1 MSSKRARLDLLV
13 AECRPSFVEAA
24 RKLKKTENWDFTC
37 PCVVM
42 DGRTDEVKV
51 SVVGVGSVANV
62 VPASTAID
70 SPEVKEW
77 IEIATERGAEVA
89 FAEMFNGPEDKAE
102 RFSEAYDQLKEE
114 RESGLKGLW
123 SADDLAG
130 FVSKSRAAYPK
141 ALGAVALLPGDD
153 RQTHSVL
160 TFESEV
166 ESLLR

>member
-24 RKLKKTENWDFTC
+24 RKLKETENWDFTC

-62 VPASTAID
+62 VPASSAID

-77 IEIATERGAEVA
+77 IEIATERGA
-89 FAEMFNGPEDKAE
+89 
-102 RFSEAYDQLKEE
+102 
-114 RESGLKGLW
+114 
-123 SADDLAG
+123 
-130 FVSKSRAAYPK
+130 
-141 ALGAVALLPGDD
+141 
-153 RQTHSVL
+153 
-160 TFESEV
+160 
-166 ESLLR
+166 